1 MSDSTSNLVP
11 FQKGDDPRRNLKG
24 RPRRQES
31 ILACM
36 KRILQ
41 TVGPDDSSPQEL
53 MVRKVVDAATA
64 TPPNLAAVR
73 LLVEH
78 CEGSPRQ
85 HVALEAT
92 GQGWGDSLTAD
103 ELRDKA
109 AEIHAFREARAALE
123 SGGEQ
128 PKAIP

>member
-1 MSDSTSNLVP
+1 MSNTTSNLVP

-41 TVGPDDSSPQEL
+41 TVGPDDICPQEL
-53 MVRKVVDAATA
+53 MVRRVVEAATA

-85 HVALEAT
+85 HVDLEAA
-92 GQGWGDSLTAD
+92 GQGRSEFLTAD

-109 AEIHAFREARAALE
+109 AEIRAFREARAALE
-123 SGGEQ
+123 AGGEQ
-128 PKAIP
+128 PKASP